1 SIDQILKN
9 NYRSVIWAQDMK
21 EALERQDSATTFYL
35 AGQKKKAVDQYELYR
50 PKFEA
55 AICQELHNI
64 TEPGEQEM
72 ADDIDRWFKSYT
84 ADVRKLLYARPSLT
98 NDLARVYYFST
109 LEPAFVRI
117 KNRAQDVLD
126 IN

>member
-1 SIDQILKN
+1 MSNLRNQLLASHLVLVALMVLVMAGAVYNFFHLGHSIDQILKN

-55 AICQELHNI
+55 AIYQELHNI
-64 TEPGEQEM
+64 T
-72 ADDIDRWFKSYT
+72 
-84 ADVRKLLYARPSLT
+84 
-98 NDLARVYYFST
+98 
-109 LEPAFVRI
+109 
-117 KNRAQDVLD
+117 
-126 IN
+126 